1 MCVNT
6 YFDIP
11 ELLKYP
17 LPFKAEDILLDSDF
31 ALQDGHQPPEHVF
44 KNATKKPIYI
54 LKSTAILSLFW
65 IIYVLM
71 L

>member
-31 ALQDGHQPPEHVF
+31 ALQDGHQPAQKVMAE
-44 KNATKKPIYI
+44 
-54 LKSTAILSLFW
+54 AIWAGSGSAVSGNTPFGL
-65 IIYVLM
+65 
-71 L
+71 